1 MKNLSSKV
9 NLDSIGVNNKDGISI
24 LKVYGST
31 PGVEL
36 AKREIYKIVDE
47 RTALFLSGGSTP
59 KPLYQILAKE
69 GKLKVGAVAMVD
81 ERFGPS
87 FHQNS
92 NEKMIKDTGFL
103 SYLESENIPFYGT
116 LKNKPLEETARDY
129 DETIRYLL
137 KSFPKSIAILG
148 VGKDKHTASLLE
160 DWVPS
165 KDEENLLVT
174 QLKDFP
180 GEFKERTTLT
190 LFGLSMIDLLLV
202 LVFGEDKKGVIK
214 SPPSFF
220 RRENISNKTLLI
232 TDQKL

>member
-1 MKNLSSKV
+1 MQRIIVSDESK
-9 NLDSIGVNNKDGISI
+9 GIEI
-24 LKVYGST
+24 
-31 PGVEL
+31 
-36 AKREIYKIVDE
+36 AKKKIYEFVDQK
-47 RTALFLSGGSTP
+47 TVLFLSGGKTP
-59 KPLYQILAKE
+59 FNLYQKFASEKILKP
-69 GKLKVGAVAMVD
+69 GSVAMVD
-81 ERFGPS
+81 ERYFTS
-87 FHQNS
+87 EELRTNNEKLNS
-92 NEKMIKDTGFL
+92 TNGKMIKDTGFL

>member
-1 MKNLSSKV
+1 MKNSSVSPFSTNILIFWV
-9 NLDSIGVNNKDGISI
+9 NSG
-24 LKVYGST
+24 
-31 PGVEL
+31 L
-36 AKREIYKIVDE
+36 AC
-47 RTALFLSGGSTP
+47 F
-59 KPLYQILAKE
+59 KPRL
-69 GKLKVGAVAMVD
+69 
-81 ERFGPS
+81 
-87 FHQNS
+87 
-92 NEKMIKDTGFL
+92 IKKAF
-103 SYLESENIPFYGT
+103 PF
-116 LKNKPLEETARDY
+116 
-129 DETIRYLL
+129 L